1 MKRYH
6 CKHGDLLQCPQLFWH
21 FLSTYGFFPQYFVN
35 PLQLS
40 DMSSHGVVAGAI
52 ASIIGAGDSSA
63 GAAEKQVHESDKF
76 L

>member
-1 MKRYH
+1 
-6 CKHGDLLQCPQLFWH
+6 
-21 FLSTYGFFPQYFVN
+21 
-35 PLQLS
+35 
-40 DMSSHGVVAGAI
+40 MSSYGVVAGAI